1 MTGGDD
7 MIRIVVLDIS
17 NILASNVYDEVIL
30 PVNQAEEFVEKYIDM
45 TKYRI
50 VTI

>member
-30 PVNQAEEFVEKYIDM
+30 PVNQATEFVKNI
-45 TKYRI
+45 
-50 VTI
+50 